1 MPLTLEVRVLV
12 FEVKVLDK
20 GIEEVGIVSRVF
32 VRSREPIITV
42 LPLRVVLA
50 DIRDVVFVV
59 EAVIFVAKRLVKNPL
74 TELMIFAKILSPVVV
89 PVNFKLE
96 RESIVVVAMSPA
108 ISEVSRFV
116 EEENDK
122 ELLLTVVVPVE
133 EEDTPEIV
141 VVAITPFTFEVKIPF
156 VKSMAFVVA
165 TVIEALVNNT
175 PLIVVVPL
183 RIALFTLMLPKL

>member
-1 MPLTLEVRVLV
+1 
-12 FEVKVLDK
+12 
-20 GIEEVGIVSRVF
+20 
-32 VRSREPIITV
+32 
-42 LPLRVVLA
+42 VLA
-50 DIRDVVFVV
+50 DIRDVVFVVEALRLRVLVV

-74 TELMIFAKILSPVVV
+74 TELIIFVKILSPVVV
-89 PVNFKLE
+89 PVNLKLE
-96 RESIVVVAMSPA
+96 SESMLVVAMSPA
-108 ISEVSRFV
+108 ISEVRRFV

-183 RIALFTLMLPKL
+183 RIALFTFMLPEFIDTLFKLALLKLELLRVAFSMREPLRYPMVEIP